1 MGGVAIRAYGSADE
15 SDLYDGDA
23 VYDGGG
29 TGISMTL

>member
-1 MGGVAIRAYGSADE
+1 MGGFTIRVYGSGE